1 MMPAEARRALDGA
14 DVVVGYRTYLDL
26 IAPLLQGKEVLA
38 SSMMKEV
45 ERCKVAVEEAAG
57 GRKVALVSSGDAGI
71 YGMAGLVLE
80 ICRER
85 GLVPGRDIDL
95 EMIPGIPALAAGA
108 ALLGAPLMHDFAVI
122 SLSDLLT
129 PWETIERRLTSAAA
143 ADFVV
148 VLYNPRSR
156 RRTWQL
162 GRARE
167 LLLEHRSADTP
178 VGIVKRAYREGQQV
192 IISTLDGFA
201 EEEVDMQTI
210 LFVGNSTTWA
220 WEGLMVTPRGYGG
233 KYRL

>member
-1 MMPAEARRALDGA
+1 MPAEARRALDGA

-95 EMIPGIPALAAGA
+95 EMIPGIPALTAGA

-162 GRARE
+162 GRARG

-192 IISTLDGFA
+192 IISTLGGFA